1 MLHTSV
7 PANSE
12 ACSDSCNRKG
22 AGKDLE
28 LKELGPRFDMKL
40 YQIKQGTIEQP
51 VGARRLSHLALTGTN
66 LAPRPSHLALTGT
79 YFARRRLTSNGRTN
93 RT

>member
-1 MLHTSV
+1 MLPTSF

-51 VGARRLSHLALTGTN
+51 VGARR
-66 LAPRPSHLALTGT
+66 PSHLAVTGT
-79 YFARRRLTSNGRTN
+79 NFAHRRLTWNGRTN